1 MTHLAVEEQSGAPR
15 LGPLASAILVVL
27 AVVPFLNG
35 LGGDFTYDDKP
46 IVRDNGRIESPS
58 RIGEVFTTHYF
69 GGSMATG
76 TNYRPGV
83 LLSFALQRWVHGN
96 RPFWF
101 HAVNVALHVGATL
114 LFAAWLLRLRFPR
127 GAALAAAALFAVA
140 PIHVEAVTSIVGRGE
155 TLAAFLAL
163 LSAVLWLRATEGER
177 LERRAYAGSLAAFLL
192 AVFVKESAVVLPGM
206 VALGELFRDGRGDG
220 LARKFR
226 GALATRGAAFGGLLV
241 PVALLFLVRRVVL
254 GGYLISGQASIFDLE
269 NPLVPMKAPVRM
281 ANALLLLARYAAK
294 TFWPTHL
301 SADHSAYVLPLV
313 SEVLDPQVYAAVAG
327 LAVLALAALLL
338 LRSRPLFGFGL
349 LFFLGTSLPGS
360 NLLFP
365 IGTIY
370 AERLAYLPS
379 AGLLAAAIALFVPTA
394 FAVPRQGPLRWRKA
408 LLLAALAAGSASTFT
423 RNRVWR
429 NDSVLFA
436 DTVRQSPL
444 SAKARYN
451 WAYQLNQDK
460 RVNDAREQL
469 LEAVRIFPRHY
480 EAWGFLGKIAWDA
493 GKLDDAIG
501 YYRRSTEI
509 FPESENGRW
518 GLAKTLQGAGR
529 LGEAEAAFLTGVRLL
544 PTSYPLAF
552 HRALLFE
559 EEGHLERAEREWRRA
574 ILLGSWSSEAR
585 LARAALLVRLGRRDD
600 AAREAHRVLAERPSS
615 APAREF
621 LAKLYS
627 SGDST
632 GS

>member
-1 MTHLAVEEQSGAPR
+1 MTRLAAEEMTGAPR
-15 LGPLASAILVVL
+15 LGPLASALLVLL
-27 AVVPFLNG
+27 AVAVFLNG
-35 LGGDFTYDDKP
+35 LGGDFTYDDKS

-58 RIGEVFTTHYF
+58 RAGEIFTTHYF

-76 TNYRPGV
+76 TNYRPGL
-83 LLSFALQRWVHGN
+83 LLSFALQRWVHGG

-101 HAVNVALHVGATL
+101 HAVNVALHAGVTL
-114 LFAAWLLRLRFPR
+114 LLAAWLLRLRFPR
-127 GAALAAAALFAVA
+127 GAVLAAAALFAVV

-155 TLAAFLAL
+155 TLAAFLVL
-163 LSAVLWLRATEGER
+163 LSAVLWLRTTEGER
-177 LERRAYAGSLAAFLL
+177 LERRAYAGTLAAFLL

-206 VALGELFRDGRGDG
+206 VVLGELFRDGRGDG
-220 LARKFR
+220 LWRKLR
-226 GALATRGAAFGGLLV
+226 GALAVRGLAFAGLLV

-301 SADHSAYVLPLV
+301 SADHSAYALPLV
-313 SEVLDPQVYAAVAG
+313 SGAFDVRVGVALAG
-327 LAVLALAALLL
+327 LAALVLAALAL

-379 AGLLAAAIALFVPTA
+379 AGLLAAATALFVPTA
-394 FAVPRQGPLRWRKA
+394 FAVPRHGPLRWRES
-408 LLLAALAAGSASTFT
+408 LLLAALAAGSAATVA

-436 DTVRQSPL
+436 DTVRHSPL
-444 SAKARYN
+444 SAKAHYN
-451 WAYQLNQDK
+451 WAYQLSQEK
-460 RVNDAREQL
+460 RVDEAREQL

-509 FPESENGRW
+509 FPAFENGRW
-518 GLAKTLQGAGR
+518 GLAKTLQAAGR

-559 EEGHLERAEREWRRA
+559 DEGHLERADREWRRA
-574 ILLGSWSSEAR
+574 LILGLWSSEAR
-585 LARAALLVRLGRRDD
+585 LARARLLVRLGRRGD
-600 AAREAHRVLAERPSS
+600 AAREAHRVLAERPSN

-621 LAKLYS
+621 LKKLYS